1 MIGFI
6 VDFKTNSVPKYI
18 QLYEYI
24 KKEIEAGNL
33 KNSEKLPSVR
43 AISKMLS
50 ISKAT
55 VENAYSQLLVEGY
68 IESKVKSGYY
78 VLGFDANELGHFKK
92 IQSSEDHRETV
103 HALEKPFNTDGTE
116 ESAFNF
122 IEWKKAIN
130 RVLEYETKALL
141 SYGDAKGEYCLRREI
156 ASFVHQSRGG
166 VCKPEQVIIGAGIQY
181 LFGLIAATFKSEYD
195 SIAFEYPGF
204 SKGMV
209 IFEDYGYEM
218 VKIPLVKD
226 GIDMKTLENSR
237 ANIVYVSPSH
247 QYPTG
252 NVMAIKK
259 RLQLLDWAKKN
270 NAYIIEDDYDS
281 LLRYEGYPVPAL
293 QGLNEGENVIYVG
306 SFSKLLIPALRISFM
321 ILPESLMA
329 KFEAILPRYSQSVSK
344 IEQLALENFMSEG
357 AFERHIRRIK
367 KIYGRKNALLI
378 DAFKRN
384 ESPLLA
390 LIGKGSGLHVT
401 LSYESHVN
409 IKKVIDSC
417 QAIGIVLESI
427 AGYKLGN
434 IVVFS
439 YSGVPDKEIE
449 NVVLKIIEITEE
461 NAGQSVKLESG
472 IK

>member
-1 MIGFI
+1 MIGF
-6 VDFKTNSVPKYI
+6 VLDFKLNGIPKYI
-18 QLYEYI
+18 QLYDYI
-24 KKEIEAGNL
+24 KKEIEGGNL
-33 KNSEKLPSVR
+33 ENGEKLPSVR
-43 AISKMLS
+43 AITKSLS

-55 VENAYSQLLVEGY
+55 VENAYNQLVVEGY
-68 IESKVKSGYY
+68 IESKIKSGYY
-78 VLGFDANELGHFKK
+78 VLGFDASELGHFKRTQS
-92 IQSSEDHRETV
+92 IQSNRE
-103 HALEKPFNTDGTE
+103 AIIQIEKPFNTDGTE
-116 ESAFNF
+116 EDAFNF
-122 IEWKKAIN
+122 VEWKKSIN
-130 RVLEYETKALL
+130 RVLEYEKKALL
-141 SYGDAKGEYCLRREI
+141 SYGDAKGEYCLRQEI
-156 ASFVHQSRGG
+156 ANFVHQSRGG
-166 VCKPEQVIIGAGIQY
+166 ICKPEQVVVGAGIQY
-181 LFGLIAATFKSEYD
+181 LFGLIASTFKNEYGR
-195 SIAFEYPGF
+195 IAFEYPGF

-218 VKIPLVKD
+218 IKIPLEKD
-226 GIDMKTLENSR
+226 GIDMITLEKSQ

-344 IEQLALENFMSEG
+344 VEQLALENFMREG

-384 ESPLLA
+384 ESPLVA
-390 LIGKGSGLHVT
+390 LIEKGSGLHVT
-401 LSYESHVN
+401 LSFNVRVN
-409 IKKVIDSC
+409 IKKVIDAG
-417 QAIGIVLESI
+417 QAIGIILEEI
-427 AGYKLGN
+427 AGYKQGN

-439 YSGVPDKEIE
+439 YSGVPDHAMDRVVSEIIRIADE
-449 NVVLKIIEITEE
+449 NLR
-461 NAGQSVKLESG
+461 VK
-472 IK
+472 

>member
-1 MIGFI
+1 MIGFV
-6 VDFKTNSVPKYI
+6 VDFRSNGVPKYI
-18 QLYEYI
+18 QLYDYI

-33 KNSEKLPSVR
+33 KNGEKLPSVR
-43 AISKMLS
+43 TISLMLS

-55 VENAYSQLLVEGY
+55 VENAYNQLLVEGY

-78 VLGFDANELGHFKK
+78 ILGFDVNELGHFKRT
-92 IQSSEDHRETV
+92 SSSPDRLEVIHEK
-103 HALEKPFNTDGTE
+103 EKPFNTDGTE

-122 IEWKKAIN
+122 TEWKKAIN
-130 RVLEYETKALL
+130 RVLEYEKKALL
-141 SYGDAKGEYCLRREI
+141 SYGDAKGEYALRREI

-166 VCKPEQVIIGAGIQY
+166 VCKPEQVVIGAGIQY
-181 LFGLIAATFKSEYD
+181 LFGLIASTFKSEYS

-204 SKGMV
+204 SKGMY
-209 IFEDYGYEM
+209 IFEDYGYKM
-218 VKIPLVKD
+218 VKIPLEKD
-226 GIDMKTLENSR
+226 GIDMKTLEASQ

-321 ILPESLMA
+321 ILPVSLMA

-378 DAFKRN
+378 EAFKRN
-384 ESPLLA
+384 ESPLVS

-401 LSYESHVN
+401 LSFDTCVS
-409 IKKVIDSC
+409 IKRVISDCLSM
-417 QAIGIVLESI
+417 GIVLEEI
-427 AGYKLGN
+427 AGYKQGN

-439 YSGVPDKEIE
+439 YSGVPDKEMEKVVSKIIKIAKE
-449 NVVLKIIEITEE
+449 NVQT
-461 NAGQSVKLESG
+461 
-472 IK
+472 

>member
-1 MIGFI
+1 MIGFV
-6 VDFKTNSVPKYI
+6 VDFKVNSIPKYI
-18 QLYEYI
+18 QLYDYI
-24 KKEIEAGNL
+24 KKEIEGGNL
-33 KNSEKLPSVR
+33 ENGEKLPSVR
-43 AISKMLS
+43 AVTKTLS

-55 VENAYSQLLVEGY
+55 VENAYNQLVLEGY

-78 VLGFDANELGHFKK
+78 VLGFNASELGHFKRVQ
-92 IQSSEDHRETV
+92 ITQSNRE
-103 HALEKPFNTDGTE
+103 AIIEIEKPFNTDGTE

-122 IEWKKAIN
+122 IEWKKAVN
-130 RVLEYETKALL
+130 RVLEYEKKALL
-141 SYGDAKGEYCLRREI
+141 SYGDAKGEYCLRQEI

-166 VCKPEQVIIGAGIQY
+166 VCKPEQVVIGAGIQY
-181 LFGLIAATFKSEYD
+181 LFGLIASTFKNEYG

-218 VKIPLVKD
+218 VKIPLEKD
-226 GIDMKTLENSR
+226 GIDMKTLEKSQ

-329 KFEAILPRYSQSVSK
+329 KFEMVLPRYSQSVSK
-344 IEQLALENFMSEG
+344 IEQLALENFMREG

-384 ESPLLA
+384 ESPLVA

-401 LSYESHVN
+401 LSFDASVN
-409 IKKVIDSC
+409 IRKVIDAG
-417 QAIGIVLESI
+417 QALGIILEEI
-427 AGYKLGN
+427 AGYKQGN

-439 YSGVPDKEIE
+439 YSGVPDHVMDHVVSEIIRIADK
-449 NVVLKIIEITEE
+449 NLR
-461 NAGQSVKLESG
+461 VK
-472 IK
+472 